1 MPPSMRG
8 KVCLVTGATSGI
20 GRASARALAA
30 QGAEVFVLCRNR
42 DKGET
47 LLRELQQETLNAQLH
62 LLVGDLARQAD
73 IHRVADQ
80 FLATGK
86 PLHVLVNNAGIVNTE
101 RRVTADGYEEMFA
114 VNHLGYFLLTERL
127 RQRLI
132 DSAPSRI
139 VSVASGAHAFVRG
152 MNWDDLQYERT
163 PFKTFTVYG
172 QSKLCN
178 ILWTRELARQLRGT
192 GVTANCLHPGAVG
205 TGLATQNGAL
215 GRIVMTLLKPFFRS
229 PEKGATAAIYLA
241 TSPDVANTS
250 GQYYYDRKPLEPK
263 PWAKDDAA
271 AQRLWAISEQ
281 MVLSARMDS
290 HRD

>member
-1 MPPSMRG
+1 MPASMRG

-20 GRASARALAA
+20 GRATARALAA

-47 LLRELQQETLNAQLH
+47 LLRELKQETGNAQLH

-101 RRVTADGYEEMFA
+101 RRVTADGFEEMFA

-132 DSAPSRI
+132 DSAPARV

-172 QSKLCN
+172 QSKLSN

-215 GRIVMTLLKPFFRS
+215 GKIVMWLLRPFFRS

-241 TSPDVANTS
+241 TAPEVANTS
-250 GQYYYDRKPLEPK
+250 GQYYYDRKPLEPR

-281 MVLSARMDS
+281 MVAGRGQ
-290 HRD
+290 

>member
-1 MPPSMRG
+1 MPAPLRG

-20 GRASARALAA
+20 GRATARALAA

-47 LLRELQQETLNAQLH
+47 LLRELKQETGDAQLH

-73 IHRVADQ
+73 IHRVAEQ
-80 FLATGK
+80 FLAAGK

-101 RRVTADGYEEMFA
+101 RRVTADGFEEMFA

-132 DSAPSRI
+132 DSAPARV

-215 GRIVMTLLKPFFRS
+215 GKIVMWLLRPFFRS

-241 TSPDVANTS
+241 TAPEVANTS
-250 GQYYYDRKPLEPK
+250 GHYYYDRKPLEPK

-281 MVLSARMDS
+281 MVAGRGQ
-290 HRD
+290 

>member
-1 MPPSMRG
+1 MPASMRG

-20 GRASARALAA
+20 GRATARALAA

-47 LLRELQQETLNAQLH
+47 LLRELKQETGNAQLH
-62 LLVGDLARQAD
+62 LLIGDLARQAD

-101 RRVTADGYEEMFA
+101 RRVTADGFEEMFA

-132 DSAPSRI
+132 DSAPAR
-139 VSVASGAHAFVRG
+139 VVGVASGAHAFVRG

-215 GRIVMTLLKPFFRS
+215 GKIVMWLLRPFFRS

-241 TSPDVANTS
+241 TAPEVANTS

-263 PWAKDDAA
+263 PWAKDDVA
-271 AQRLWAISEQ
+271 AQRLWVLSEQ
-281 MVLSARMDS
+281 MVAGRGQ
-290 HRD
+290 

>member
-1 MPPSMRG
+1 MRG
-8 KVCLVTGATSGI
+8 RVCLVTGASSGI
-20 GRASARALAA
+20 GRATAQALAA
-30 QGAEVFVLCRNR
+30 RGAEVFLLCRNR
-42 DKGET
+42 DKGEAT
-47 LLRELQQETLNAQLH
+47 RAAIVRETGNAAVH

-86 PLHVLVNNAGIVNTE
+86 PLHVLVNNAGIVNTQ
-101 RRVTADGYEEMFA
+101 RRLTEDGYEEMFA

-152 MNWDDLQYERT
+152 LNWDDLQYERT
-163 PFKTFTVYG
+163 PYKTFTVYG

-178 ILWTRELARQLRGT
+178 LLWTRELARQLHGT

-215 GRIVMTLLKPFFRS
+215 GKIVMTLLKPFFRS
-229 PEKGATAAIYLA
+229 PEKGATAAIHLA
-241 TSPDVANTS
+241 TAPEAATIS
-250 GQYYYDRKPLEPK
+250 GQYYYDRKPIEPK
-263 PWAKDDAA
+263 PWAKDGAA
-271 AQRLWAISEQ
+271 ALRLWALSVQ
-281 MVLSARMDS
+281 MTAR
-290 HRD
+290 R